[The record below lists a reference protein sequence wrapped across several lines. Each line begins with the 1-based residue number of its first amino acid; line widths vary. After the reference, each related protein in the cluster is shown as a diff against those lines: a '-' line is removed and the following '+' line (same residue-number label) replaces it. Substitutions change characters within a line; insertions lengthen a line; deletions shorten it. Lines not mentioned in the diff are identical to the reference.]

1 MYKDTKYKL
10 TLVTVFFHWFIGLF
24 ILFMLALGVYMTEF
38 KDYSFYSLHKS
49 IGAILLVFVILRIYW
64 RFRNKFFEPITN
76 QSVFLTRCAHGIQL
90 LLLTMTLVMPISGIG
105 MSYFSG
111 NGLKVFGV
119 EILARNIDEF
129 GKKFPIDGNLASLF
143 HEVHHYGG
151 YLFIALI
158 LIHFLAA
165 IRHVFRKEKYLKR
178 ILGVKI
184 ADKS

>member
-49 IGAILLVFVILRIYW
+49 IGAILLIFVILRIYW

-76 QSVFLTRCAHGIQL
+76 QSVLLTRCAHSIQFL
-90 LLLTMTLVMPISGIG
+90 LITMTLVMPVSGIA

-111 NGLKVFGV
+111 NGLKVFDV
-119 EILARNIDEF
+119 EILARNIDDF
-129 GKKFPIDGNLASLF
+129 GKKLPIDGSLASLF

-151 YLFIALI
+151 YIFIALI
-158 LIHFLAA
+158 LIHIFAA
-165 IRHVFRKEKYLKR
+165 IRHIYRKENFVQR
-178 ILGVKI
+178 ILGKNI
-184 ADKS
+184 EIK